1 MGHRRRRQLSF
12 DDEPEAGAFQFRLM
26 FALIAGCLRE
36 CHRAPSPAAP
46 RERTPTMRRQIIH
59 KTLLAAPPD
68 DHVSAR
74 RTDARC
80 QRTARS
86 PRARIE
92 TSTSTIEPQ
101 LKAQVP

>member
-1 MGHRRRRQLSF
+1 
-12 DDEPEAGAFQFRLM
+12 
-26 FALIAGCLRE
+26 
-36 CHRAPSPAAP
+36 
-46 RERTPTMRRQIIH
+46 MRRQIIH